1 MQGAVGEMFQGCHQE
16 LVLLLAAPADAG
28 HRGVWMCPGRDVFSC
43 PYSYEEV
50 SYLQAEID

>member
-1 MQGAVGEMFQGCHQE
+1 MQGAVGEMLQGCHQE

-28 HRGVWMCPGRDVFSC
+28 HRGVWMCLGRDVFSC

-50 SYLQAEID
+50 SYLQAGID